1 MTDGAVEQARA
12 YYRALD
18 AHEYD
23 VLADLLAPEF
33 VHERPDRTLDGRDRF
48 VAFMRDER
56 PQKDTDHRIDTVY
69 TAGDGSVA
77 VDGRLLDAR
86 DQCIVDFVDVFAFD
100 DGRIARLRTFA
111 ADR

>member
-1 MTDGAVEQARA
+1 MTDGAVERARA

-18 AHEYD
+18 AHDYEA
-23 VLADLLAPEF
+23 LADLLAPEF
-33 VHERPDRTLDGRDRF
+33 VHERPDRTLDGRERF

-56 PQKDTDHRIDTVY
+56 PQTDTEHRVDTVY
-69 TAGDGSVA
+69 TGGGSVA

-86 DQCIVDFVDVFAFD
+86 GDCIVDFVDVFAFD

-111 ADR
+111 AND